1 VAKKK
6 LKRAGDGPDRV
17 YKALRDIIVEQTLAL
32 GARLPEDAVATR
44 FGVSRTVVRAAI
56 ARLVAD
62 GLVERPRNQVA
73 RVASPTREEADDL
86 MAVRAELEASIVAR
100 LAKDVTAKQLEKL
113 RAHVREEEGAL
124 KDRGRAVRLSGE
136 FHVLLAAATGSKLF
150 ERYMVDI
157 IARSS
162 LVFTAQTT
170 TNALCCSPR
179 EHAEII
185 DAIEKRDVA
194 KAQARMRSISTIVPT
209 GPASGSV
216 APRTSRT
223 CPRARSGRS
232 PHRRSPPTCG
242 RKIRRGL
249 KTSPISSTACIVA
262 ALRVGGGHRRS
273 EDIFCRSGAEAP
285 PDLGRL
291 VLARDVI
298 RHVGAG

>member
-1 VAKKK
+1 MAKQK

-17 YKALRDIIVEQTLAL
+17 YKALRDIIVEQTLAV

-100 LAKDVTAKQLEKL
+100 LVGTATKKQLDKL
-113 RAHVREEEGAL
+113 RTHIREEEAAL
-124 KDRGRAVRLSGE
+124 QDRGKAVRLSGE
-136 FHVLLAAATGSKLF
+136 FHVLLASATGSKLF

-170 TNALCCSPR
+170 MNALCCSPR
-179 EHAEII
+179 EHSEIL
-185 DAIEKRDVA
+185 DAIARGDAVA
-194 KAQARMRSISTIVPT
+194 AKARMRKHLDDCADRSRQRF
-209 GPASGSV
+209 GPAENF
-216 APRTSRT
+216 ADL
-223 CPRARSGRS
+223 
-232 PHRRSPPTCG
+232 PPNAI
-242 RKIRRGL
+242 KPL
-249 KTSPISSTACIVA
+249 S
-262 ALRVGGGHRRS
+262 
-273 EDIFCRSGAEAP
+273 
-285 PDLGRL
+285 
-291 VLARDVI
+291 
-298 RHVGAG
+298 

>member
-179 EHAEII
+179 EHA
-185 DAIEKRDVA
+185 ASRRLCRPVPPA
-194 KAQARMRSISTIVPT
+194 VRSRRELR
-209 GPASGSV
+209 GPARERDQAAHLTV
-216 APRTSRT
+216 APRR
-223 CPRARSGRS
+223 P
-232 PHRRSPPTCG
+232 
-242 RKIRRGL
+242 
-249 KTSPISSTACIVA
+249 A
-262 ALRVGGGHRRS
+262 AERY
-273 EDIFCRSGAEAP
+273 
-285 PDLGRL
+285 
-291 VLARDVI
+291 
-298 RHVGAG
+298 GAG

>member
-1 VAKKK
+1 MAKKK

-100 LAKDVTAKQLEKL
+100 LAKDVTTKQIEKL

-194 KAQARMRSISTIVPT
+194 KAQARMRKHLDDCADRSRQRFGPAENFADLPASAIRPLTSPSPAADLRPKDAARVGDKPDQLDGVHPRGTARRRRVPT
-209 GPASGSV
+209 
-216 APRTSRT
+216 
-223 CPRARSGRS
+223 
-232 PHRRSPPTCG
+232 
-242 RKIRRGL
+242 L
-249 KTSPISSTACIVA
+249 
-262 ALRVGGGHRRS
+262 
-273 EDIFCRSGAEAP
+273 
-285 PDLGRL
+285 
-291 VLARDVI
+291 
-298 RHVGAG
+298 